1 MPLATLV
8 IWRWLL
14 AEPTDTVVLQSNSRT
29 YWCHQEGDELVVR
42 NADGHERRLSV
53 ALASGAGV
61 PTGEGS
67 NEHPYVINLMREA
80 AVALGLAA

>member
-1 MPLATLV
+1 
-8 IWRWLL
+8 
-14 AEPTDTVVLQSNSRT
+14 
-29 YWCHQEGDELVVR
+29 VR

-67 NEHPYVINLMREA
+67 NEHPYVVNLMREA